1 MNFTLDSGTI
11 VQGIQLAVAPVF
23 FLTAVSGMVGV
34 VAGRLARVVDRA
46 RVLEEDAME
55 SKDPAFVKRAAAEL
69 VQLQLRG
76 QLSNV
81 AIVLLTLCALLIGL
95 TIIVLFL
102 GETMGLEAARL
113 GVFGF
118 LSGVAS
124 FLLALL
130 CFMWETVLATR
141 MLQLTLLIRKVDEE
155 G

>member
-34 VAGRLARVVDRA
+34 VANRLARVVDRA
-46 RVLEEDAME
+46 RVLEERARL
-55 SKDPAFVKRAAAEL
+55 SQDPVFVQRAAIEL

-81 AIVLLTLCALLIGL
+81 AIVLLTLCALLIGV

-102 GETMGLEAARL
+102 GETMGLESARL

-124 FLLALL
+124 FLLALM

-141 MLQLTLLIRKVDEE
+141 MLQLTLLIKKVE
-155 G
+155 

>member
-46 RVLEEDAME
+46 RVLEERARL
-55 SKDPAFVKRAAAEL
+55 SQDPDFVRRASTEL

-102 GETMGLEAARL
+102 GETMGLESARL

-141 MLQLTLLIRKVDEE
+141 MLQLTLLIKKVE
-155 G
+155 

>member
-1 MNFTLDSGTI
+1 MNFTLDTGTI

-46 RVLEEDAME
+46 RVLEERARL
-55 SKDPAFVKRAAAEL
+55 SQDPDFVRRASTEL

-102 GETMGLEAARL
+102 GETMGLQSARL

-141 MLQLTLLIRKVDEE
+141 MLQLTLLITKDE
-155 G
+155 

>member
-1 MNFTLDSGTI
+1 MNFTLDTGTI

-34 VAGRLARVVDRA
+34 VAGRLARIVDRA
-46 RVLEEDAME
+46 RVLEERAMDSRDA
-55 SKDPAFVKRAAAEL
+55 AFLQRTTTEL
-69 VQLQLRG
+69 SQLQLRG
-76 QLSNV
+76 QLSNG

-102 GETMGLEAARL
+102 GETMGLESARL
-113 GVFGF
+113 GVYGF

-141 MLQLTLLIRKVDEE
+141 MLQLTLLIKKE

>member
-34 VAGRLARVVDRA
+34 VANRLARVVDRA
-46 RVLEEDAME
+46 RVLEERARL
-55 SKDPAFVKRAAAEL
+55 SQDPDFVRRASTEL

-102 GETMGLEAARL
+102 GETMGLESARL

-141 MLQLTLLIRKVDEE
+141 MLQLTLLIKKVE
-155 G
+155 

>member
-1 MNFTLDSGTI
+1 MNFAFDSGSI

-46 RVLEEDAME
+46 RVLEDRAME
-55 SKDPAFVKRAAAEL
+55 SQDAAFVQRAAAEL

-76 QLSNV
+76 QLSNS

-102 GETMGLEAARL
+102 GETMGLESARL
-113 GVFGF
+113 GVYGF

-141 MLQLTLLIRKVDEE
+141 MLQLTLLIKKE

>member
-46 RVLEEDAME
+46 RVLEERARL
-55 SKDPAFVKRAAAEL
+55 SQDPAFLQRASAEL

-76 QLSNV
+76 QLSNG

-102 GETMGLEAARL
+102 GETMGLESARL

-141 MLQLTLLIRKVDEE
+141 MLQLTLLIKKVE
-155 G
+155 

>member
-1 MNFTLDSGTI
+1 MNFTFDSGTI

-46 RVLEEDAME
+46 RVLEERAMD
-55 SKDPAFVKRAAAEL
+55 SRDPAFLQRASAEL
-69 VQLQLRG
+69 AQLQLRG
-76 QLSNV
+76 QLSSG

-102 GETMGLEAARL
+102 GETMGLQSARL

-141 MLQLTLLIRKVDEE
+141 MLQLTLLITKDE
-155 G
+155 

>member
-1 MNFTLDSGTI
+1 MNFTLDTGTI

-34 VAGRLARVVDRA
+34 VAGRLARIVDRA
-46 RVLEEDAME
+46 RVLEERAMDSRDA
-55 SKDPAFVKRAAAEL
+55 AFLQRATAEL

-76 QLSNV
+76 QLSNG

-102 GETMGLEAARL
+102 GETMGLQSARL

-141 MLQLTLLIRKVDEE
+141 MLQLTLLITKDE
-155 G
+155 

>member
-1 MNFTLDSGTI
+1 MNFAFDSGSI
-11 VQGIQLAVAPVF
+11 VQSIQLAVAPVF

-46 RVLEEDAME
+46 RVLEDRAME
-55 SKDPAFVKRAAAEL
+55 SQDAAFVQRAAAEL

-76 QLSNV
+76 QLSNS

-102 GETMGLEAARL
+102 GETMGLESARL
-113 GVFGF
+113 GVYGF

-141 MLQLTLLIRKVDEE
+141 MLQLTLLIKKE

>member
-46 RVLEEDAME
+46 RVLEERARL
-55 SKDPAFVKRAAAEL
+55 SQDPDFVRRASTEL

-102 GETMGLEAARL
+102 GETMGLESARL

-141 MLQLTLLIRKVDEE
+141 MLQLTLLIKKVK
-155 G
+155 

>member
-34 VAGRLARVVDRA
+34 VAGRLARIVDRA
-46 RVLEEDAME
+46 RVLEERAMDSRDA
-55 SKDPAFVKRAAAEL
+55 AFLQRTTTEL
-69 VQLQLRG
+69 SQLQLRG
-76 QLSNV
+76 QLSNG

-102 GETMGLEAARL
+102 GETMGLQSARL

-141 MLQLTLLIRKVDEE
+141 MLQLTLLITKDE
-155 G
+155 

>member
-1 MNFTLDSGTI
+1 MNFAFDSGSI

-46 RVLEEDAME
+46 RVLEDRAME
-55 SKDPAFVKRAAAEL
+55 SQDAAFVQRAAAEL

-76 QLSNV
+76 QLSNS

-102 GETMGLEAARL
+102 GETMGLQSARL

-141 MLQLTLLIRKVDEE
+141 MLQLTLLITKDE
-155 G
+155 

>member
-1 MNFTLDSGTI
+1 MNFIFDSGTI

-34 VAGRLARVVDRA
+34 VAGRLARIVDRA
-46 RVLEEDAME
+46 RVLEERAMDSRDA
-55 SKDPAFVKRAAAEL
+55 AFLQRTTTEL
-69 VQLQLRG
+69 SQLQLRG
-76 QLSNV
+76 QLSNG

-102 GETMGLEAARL
+102 GETMGLQSARL

-141 MLQLTLLIRKVDEE
+141 MLQLTLLITKDE
-155 G
+155 

>member
-1 MNFTLDSGTI
+1 MPSTLDSGTI

-46 RVLEEDAME
+46 RVLEERARL
-55 SKDPAFVKRAAAEL
+55 SQDPDFVRRASTEL

-102 GETMGLEAARL
+102 GETMGLESARL

-141 MLQLTLLIRKVDEE
+141 MLQLTLLIKKVK
-155 G
+155 

>member
-1 MNFTLDSGTI
+1 MNFTLDTGTI

-34 VAGRLARVVDRA
+34 GAGRLARIVDRA
-46 RVLEEDAME
+46 RVLEERAMDSRDA
-55 SKDPAFVKRAAAEL
+55 AFLQRTTTEL
-69 VQLQLRG
+69 SQLQLRG
-76 QLSNV
+76 QLSNG

-102 GETMGLEAARL
+102 GETMGLQSARL

-141 MLQLTLLIRKVDEE
+141 MLQLTLLITKDE
-155 G
+155 

>member
-1 MNFTLDSGTI
+1 MNFTLDTGTI

-34 VAGRLARVVDRA
+34 VAGRLARIVDRA
-46 RVLEEDAME
+46 RVLEERAMDSRDA
-55 SKDPAFVKRAAAEL
+55 AFLQRTTTEL
-69 VQLQLRG
+69 SQLQLRG
-76 QLSNV
+76 QLSNG

-102 GETMGLEAARL
+102 GETMGLQSARL

-141 MLQLTLLIRKVDEE
+141 MLQLTLLIKKVK
-155 G
+155 

>member
-1 MNFTLDSGTI
+1 MNFTLDTGTI

-46 RVLEEDAME
+46 RVLEERARL
-55 SKDPAFVKRAAAEL
+55 SQDPDFVRRASTEL

-102 GETMGLEAARL
+102 GETMGLESARL

-141 MLQLTLLIRKVDEE
+141 MLQLTLLIKKVK
-155 G
+155 

>member
-1 MNFTLDSGTI
+1 MNNAFDSSSI
-11 VQGIQLAVAPVF
+11 IQGIQLAVAPVF

-46 RVLEEDAME
+46 RVLEERAQE
-55 SKDPAFVKRAAAEL
+55 SQDPAFIKRATGEL
-69 VQLQLRG
+69 AQLHLRG
-76 QLSNV
+76 QLSNG

-141 MLQLTLLIRKVDEE
+141 MLYFPTLMNHKE
-155 G
+155 

>member
-1 MNFTLDSGTI
+1 MNFTLDTGTI

-34 VAGRLARVVDRA
+34 VAGRLARIVDRA
-46 RVLEEDAME
+46 RVLEERAMDSRDA
-55 SKDPAFVKRAAAEL
+55 AFLQRTTTEL
-69 VQLQLRG
+69 SQLQLRG
-76 QLSNV
+76 QLSNG

-102 GETMGLEAARL
+102 GETMGLQSARL

-141 MLQLTLLIRKVDEE
+141 MLQLTLLITKDE
-155 G
+155 

>member
-1 MNFTLDSGTI
+1 MNFTLDTGTI

-23 FLTAVSGMVGV
+23 FLTAVSGMVGA
-34 VAGRLARVVDRA
+34 VAGRLARIVDRA
-46 RVLEEDAME
+46 RVLEERAMDSRDA
-55 SKDPAFVKRAAAEL
+55 AFLQRATAEL

-76 QLSNV
+76 QLSNG

-102 GETMGLEAARL
+102 GETMGLQSARL

-130 CFMWETVLATR
+130 CFMCETVLATR
-141 MLQLTLLIRKVDEE
+141 MLQLTLLIKKDE
-155 G
+155 

>member
-1 MNFTLDSGTI
+1 MNFSLDSSSI
-11 VQGIQLAVAPVF
+11 VHGIQLAVAPVF
-23 FLTAVSGMVGV
+23 FLTAVAGMLGV
-34 VAGRLARVVDRA
+34 VASRLARVVDRA
-46 RVLEEDAME
+46 RVLEEHAGQSQD
-55 SKDPAFVKRAAAEL
+55 SAFVQRAAAEL

-76 QLSNV
+76 QLANA

-141 MLQLTLLIRKVDEE
+141 MLQLTLLIKKE

>member
-34 VAGRLARVVDRA
+34 VANRLARVVDRA
-46 RVLEEDAME
+46 RVLEERARL
-55 SKDPAFVKRAAAEL
+55 SQDPAFLQRASAEL

-76 QLSNV
+76 QLSNG

-102 GETMGLEAARL
+102 GETMGLESARL

-124 FLLALL
+124 FLLALV

-141 MLQLTLLIRKVDEE
+141 MLQLTLLIKKVE
-155 G
+155 

>member
-46 RVLEEDAME
+46 RVLEERARL
-55 SKDPAFVKRAAAEL
+55 SQDPDFVRRASTEL

-81 AIVLLTLCALLIGL
+81 AIVLLTLCAFLIGL

-102 GETMGLEAARL
+102 GETMGLESARL

-141 MLQLTLLIRKVDEE
+141 MLQLTLLIKKVE
-155 G
+155 

>member
-1 MNFTLDSGTI
+1 MNFTLDTGTI

-34 VAGRLARVVDRA
+34 VAGRLARIVDRA
-46 RVLEEDAME
+46 RVLEERAMDSRDA
-55 SKDPAFVKRAAAEL
+55 AFLQRTTTEL
-69 VQLQLRG
+69 SQLQLRG
-76 QLSNV
+76 QLSNG

-102 GETMGLEAARL
+102 GETMGLQSARL

-141 MLQLTLLIRKVDEE
+141 MLQLTL
-155 G
+155 

>member
-1 MNFTLDSGTI
+1 MNFAIDSSNIT
-11 VQGIQLAVAPVF
+11 QGIQLAVAPVF

-46 RVLEEDAME
+46 RVLEERALL
-55 SKDPAFVKRAAAEL
+55 SQDPVFMQGAAAEL
-69 VQLQLRG
+69 VQLRLRG
-76 QLSNV
+76 QLSNG

-118 LSGVAS
+118 LAGVVS

-130 CFMWETVLATR
+130 CFMWETALATR
-141 MLQLTLLIRKVDEE
+141 MLHFPTLMKQKK
-155 G
+155 

>member
-1 MNFTLDSGTI
+1 MNFTLDTGTI

-34 VAGRLARVVDRA
+34 VAGRLARIVDRA
-46 RVLEEDAME
+46 RVLEERAMDSRDA
-55 SKDPAFVKRAAAEL
+55 AFLQRTTTEL
-69 VQLQLRG
+69 SQLQLRG
-76 QLSNV
+76 QLSNG

-102 GETMGLEAARL
+102 GETMGLESARL

-141 MLQLTLLIRKVDEE
+141 MLQLTLLIKKVE
-155 G
+155 